1 MSKDLNRHFSEKEKK
16 DIPVSDK
23 HTKRCSTSLNTRE
36 VNTKW
41 GTTLHPVGIYIVKK
55 KKSVDKNV
63 EV

>member
-16 DIPVSDK
+16 VIPVSDK

-41 GTTLHPVGIYIVKK
+41 GTTLHPVGVYIV
-55 KKSVDKNV
+55 
-63 EV
+63 